1 MTYPVT
7 LRQEIVAAVDA
18 GMTHAEAARTFG
30 VSVPTVERYLRQ
42 QRTVGHLRPRRPTGR
57 PTAIPSADLPALA
70 AQLAAHPHA
79 PIPEQCRLWEQ
90 SHGRRV
96 HRVTMGRAIRQLGWT
111 RRFGR

>member
-18 GMTHAEAARTFG
+18 GMSQAEATKTFG
-30 VSVPTVERYLRQ
+30 VSVSTVERYLRQ
-42 QRTVGHLRPRRPTGR
+42 WRTVGHLRPRRLTGR
-57 PTAIPSADLPALA
+57 PIAIPPADRPALA

-79 PIPEQCRLWEQ
+79 AMPEQCRLWEQ

-96 HRVTMGRAIRQLGWT
+96 HRVTMGRAIRDLGWA
-111 RRFGR
+111 RRYSR

>member
-18 GMTHAEAARTFG
+18 GMPQAEAARTFG

-42 QRTVGHLRPRRPTGR
+42 WRTVGHVHPRRPTGR

-70 AQLAAHPHA
+70 AQLAAHPYL
-79 PIPEQCRLWEQ
+79 PVPEQCRLWEQ

-96 HRVTMGRAIRQLGWT
+96 HRVTMGRAIRALGWT
-111 RRFGR
+111 KRWSR

>member
-1 MTYPVT
+1 MTYPVK

-18 GMTHAEAARTFG
+18 GMPQAEAARTFG
-30 VSVPTVERYLRQ
+30 VSIATVERYLRQ

-57 PTAIPSADLPALA
+57 PTAIPRADLPALA
-70 AQLAAHPHA
+70 AQLAAHPYA

-96 HRVTMGRAIRQLGWT
+96 HRVTMSRAIRELGWT
-111 RRFGR
+111 RRYSR